1 MPVPPQWDLNGKAA
15 LVTTGG
21 HFATPFL
28 AAALAEAGARVA
40 VAGGP
45 AEALEAVRQAT
56 DPYSSDTLV
65 IPADLSDPAS
75 VRRAVGQAVD
85 AHGRL
90 DALVNNCQVMAAKP
104 FLETTPQEFDQMLAQ
119 NLRSVFLFCQAAGEH
134 MLGQGQGQGRIV
146 NISSMLAERGVA
158 NLAPYCASMAGVVQL
173 TKALGLEWSRSGIR
187 VNGIGPG
194 WFIGEEQDL
203 EDQRQELL
211 ARFLP
216 SRRYGHPRDLAA
228 LLVYLCSDACD
239 LVTGHT
245 IFVDGGALSRL

>member
-1 MPVPPQWDLNGKAA
+1 MPIPPQWDLKGKAA

-21 HFATPFL
+21 HFATPVL
-28 AAALAEAGARVA
+28 VAALAEAGARVA

-45 AEALEAVRQAT
+45 QEALEAARQAAR
-56 DPYSSDTLV
+56 PYSPDTAILA
-65 IPADLSDPAS
+65 ADVTDPAS
-75 VRRAVGQAVD
+75 VRRTVQQAVEV
-85 AHGRL
+85 HGRL
-90 DALVNNCQVMAAKP
+90 DALVNNCQMMAAKP

-134 MLGQGQGQGRIV
+134 MVSRSRGRIV
-146 NISSMLAERGVA
+146 NVSSVLAERGVS
-158 NLAPYCASMAGVVQL
+158 NLAGYCASMAGIVQL
-173 TKALGLEWSRSGIR
+173 TRVLGVEWGRTGIR

-194 WFIGEEQDL
+194 WFIGEDRSL

-211 ARFLP
+211 VRFLP
-216 SRRYGHPRDLAA
+216 SRRYGHPRDLAG

-245 IFVDGGALSRL
+245 IFVDGGALAHL